1 MTESTKPLSPLRRR
15 MIEDMTMRKLSPKT
29 QTAYIRAVV
38 NLTRFLGRSP
48 DTAEVEDL
56 RRYQLHLVEQGVSS
70 ITLNVTITGLKFF
83 FGVTL
88 DRLEVMKKMRPVY
101 EPRTLPEILSIDE
114 VTRLLKSAGS
124 LKYQAALGVAYGAG
138 LRASEVVHLKVPD
151 IDRERKVLRVE
162 QGKGKRDR
170 YALLS
175 PTLLALLRA
184 WWREGRV
191 LPGGW
196 LFPGQNP
203 VNPLS
208 TRQLNR
214 AFHIARAAAGID
226 KRVSLHSLRH
236 AFASHLLE
244 HHEDIR
250 IIQVL
255 LGHKKLDYLPR
266 RTMSCVCL
274 AA

>member
-114 VTRLLKSAGS
+114 VTRLMSM
-124 LKYQAALGVAYGAG
+124 QTI
-138 LRASEVVHLKVPD
+138 RN
-151 IDRERKVLRVE
+151 R
-162 QGKGKRDR
+162 GK
-170 YALLS
+170 
-175 PTLLALLRA
+175 
-184 WWREGRV
+184 
-191 LPGGW
+191 
-196 LFPGQNP
+196 
-203 VNPLS
+203 
-208 TRQLNR
+208 
-214 AFHIARAAAGID
+214 
-226 KRVSLHSLRH
+226 
-236 AFASHLLE
+236 
-244 HHEDIR
+244 
-250 IIQVL
+250 
-255 LGHKKLDYLPR
+255 
-266 RTMSCVCL
+266 
-274 AA
+274 